1 MKLSEA
7 LTALI
12 ANPDDLSQLPS
23 LVEKV
28 AELEKSEEVYQS
40 RIANLQEVNRKYL
53 NLIPIEGKEPEK
65 KPEPIDYRAEAK
77 AFLSGLL
84 GPKGE

>member
-7 LTALI
+7 LKAII

-28 AELEKSEEVYQS
+28 AELEKSEEGYQS

-65 KPEPIDYRAEAK
+65 APEPIDYRAEAK
-77 AFLSGLL
+77 AFLNDLL